1 MEQGPKVYTRRRRH
15 NTPLSSTRTTSEKR
29 QIQQSHN
36 QVEELP
42 RSEPTNEG
50 QHMNQQIKSPISS
63 HLTTGDC
70 STIIASTTTRITLGN
85 AHDDELLHG
94 LRRLTHV
101 RRLARSL
108 RQQNNGI
115 GNNLNN
121 DGSTSTVTT
130 STTRVTLGNGHDNSL
145 LNGLHRLTH
154 VRRLARSLRHD
165 QNTITGNSPNGG
177 E

>member
-1 MEQGPKVYTRRRRH
+1 MEQEPKVYTRRRRR

-29 QIQQSHN
+29 QMQQSHN

-50 QHMNQQIKSPISS
+50 QHMNQQIKSPS
-63 HLTTGDC
+63 
-70 STIIASTTTRITLGN
+70 N
-85 AHDDELLHG
+85 AHDDELLRG

-108 RQQNNGI
+108 RQQNNGT

-121 DGSTSTVTT
+121 
-130 STTRVTLGNGHDNSL
+130 GNGYDNSL
-145 LNGLHRLTH
+145 LNGLRRLTH
-154 VRRLARSLRHD
+154 VRRLARSLRHE

-177 E
+177 NYSLSYAFH